1 MKRVMVRYTVKAD
14 QVAENE
20 GFIQRV
26 FEQLERE
33 KPAGLRYASFKLDDG
48 VSFVHIASHETA
60 DGTNPLG
67 DLATF
72 KSFTAA
78 IKERCVS
85 PPVVV
90 QLSEVGS
97 YGFFGE

>member
-20 GFIQRV
+20 RFIGRV
-26 FEQLERE
+26 FDQLERE

-48 VSFVHIASHETA
+48 VSFVHFASHETP
-60 DGTNPLG
+60 DGSNPLG
-67 DLATF
+67 VLAAF
-72 KSFTAA
+72 REFTASV
-78 IKERCVS
+78 KDRCVS
-85 PPVVV
+85 PPIVA

-97 YGFFGE
+97 YGFFGD